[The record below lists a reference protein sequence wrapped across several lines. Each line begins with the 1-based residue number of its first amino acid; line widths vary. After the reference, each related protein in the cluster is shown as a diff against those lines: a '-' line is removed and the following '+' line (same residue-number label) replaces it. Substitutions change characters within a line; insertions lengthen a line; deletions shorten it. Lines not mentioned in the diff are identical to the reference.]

1 MSILG
6 KCHKGVNTMKV
17 KLKIKIKSKFYTYET
32 NTIVN
37 HVETKYEH
45 KSFAH
50 ILQNNTVLRPAFS
63 N

>member
-1 MSILG
+1 
-6 KCHKGVNTMKV
+6 MKV

-37 HVETKYEH
+37 SIESKYEH
-45 KSFAH
+45 KLFAT
-50 ILQNNTVLRPAFS
+50 ILNSNPSLKPVFS

>member
-1 MSILG
+1 MSILR
-6 KCHKGVNTMKV
+6 KNQKGVGTMKV

-37 HVETKYEH
+37 HVESKYEH

-50 ILQNNTVLRPAFS
+50 LLQNSIILRPAFS

>member
-1 MSILG
+1 
-6 KCHKGVNTMKV
+6 MKV

-37 HVETKYEH
+37 RVESDVKH
-45 KSFAH
+45 KTLGNLLNS
-50 ILQNNTVLRPAFS
+50 NDVLKPAFS

>member
-1 MSILG
+1 MSILR
-6 KCHKGVNTMKV
+6 KSQKGVGTMKV

-37 HVETKYEH
+37 HVEAKYEH
-45 KSFAH
+45 KSFALL
-50 ILQNNTVLRPAFS
+50 LQNSTILRPAFS